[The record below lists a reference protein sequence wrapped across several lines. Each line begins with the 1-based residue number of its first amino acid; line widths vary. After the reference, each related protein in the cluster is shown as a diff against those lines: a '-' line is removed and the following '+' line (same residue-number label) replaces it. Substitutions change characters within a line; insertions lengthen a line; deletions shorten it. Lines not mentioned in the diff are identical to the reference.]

1 MTTGRGE
8 GQTIAAGGPA
18 RHIPVLRNEA
28 MAALAVAPGGTYIDA
43 TFGLGGYTRA
53 LLSQAATRV
62 LGIDRDAAALL
73 EGAELVSASGGRLTL
88 AEGPFGSLQDS
99 ATNLGFV
106 PCDGIVFD
114 IGLSSMQLDSA
125 ERGFSFQQDGP
136 LDMRM
141 GPSGRTAAEIVNG
154 EDERVLAD
162 IFYYFGEERFA
173 RKIAR
178 KIVAARDEQPIATT
192 RALAD
197 LVIRVVKP
205 KPHEIHPATRV
216 FQALRIAVNDELGEL
231 VRGLA
236 AAEAVL
242 RPGGRL
248 VVVTFHSL
256 EDRIVKQFLAE
267 RSGRNRPASRLL
279 PGEPAAAAPT
289 FSCAVAKFGK
299 QPIVASREEVAHNP
313 RARSAKL
320 RAGERTVAPARPI
333 GEALWALTRLPHLP
347 PQRRS

>member
-8 GQTIAAGGPA
+8 GHTIAAGGPA
-18 RHIPVLRNEA
+18 RHIPVLRAEA
-28 MAALAVAPGGTYIDA
+28 MAALGLARGGTYIDA
-43 TFGLGGYTRA
+43 TFGLGGYSRA
-53 LLSQAATRV
+53 ILAIEATRV
-62 LGIDRDAAALL
+62 LGIDRDPRALL
-73 EGAELVSASGGRLTL
+73 ESAELVSASGGRLSL
-88 AEGPFGSLQDS
+88 AEGPFSDLLAS
-99 ATNLGFV
+99 ASSLGFL

-114 IGLSSMQLDSA
+114 IGVSSMQLDSA
-125 ERGFSFQQDGP
+125 ARGFSFQKDGP

-141 GPSGRTAAEIVNG
+141 GTSGKTAADVVN
-154 EDERVLAD
+154 DEEEWVLAD
-162 IFYYFGEERFA
+162 IFYYFGEERLA
-173 RKIAR
+173 RRIAR
-178 KIVAARDEQPIATT
+178 AIVAERAERPIKTT

-197 LVIRVVKP
+197 LVLRVIKP
-205 KPHEIHPATRV
+205 KPNEIHPATRV

-236 AAEAVL
+236 AAEMAL

-279 PGEPAAAAPT
+279 PGEIASAAPT
-289 FSCAVAKFGK
+289 FSCAVATFGK
-299 QPIVASREEVAHNP
+299 QPIVASSEEVARNP

-320 RAGERTVAPARPI
+320 RAGERTAAPSQPI
-333 GEALWALTRLPHLP
+333 GEALWALARLPQE
-347 PQRRS
+347 PQRRA